1 MENRVTLKE
10 LSKLLNVSISTV
22 SKALRDSPEISPE
35 TRKKVKELAELNQ
48 YVPNA
53 LAQNL
58 KNRKTKTIG
67 VIIPSI
73 LPHFFAKALHGI
85 ETKAAELGY
94 GIIICISNES
104 REKEA
109 ESIKRLMNGRVDGLI
124 LSLSRETQA
133 SKDTSHI
140 MDILKYRIPLVLFDR
155 VLEEIDCDKVS
166 INDALQAEQ
175 ATIKLFQQSCRKIV
189 YCTGISNT
197 SVDDQRKTGYLQA
210 LESLKLDSNFV
221 EFDTPEVASVA
232 IQKLLKQDK
241 MDAVLASDELSAIL
255 AMKSILKSGY
265 RIPEDVAIIGFTNG
279 SMSEHFVPSLTTVDQ
294 HAEEQGSLALETM
307 VDRIEGK
314 LPADK
319 LNYKLETSIIQRDST
334 LPE

>member
-221 EFDTPEVASVA
+221 EFDTPEVASAA
-232 IQKLLKQDK
+232 IQRLLKQDK

-319 LNYKLETSIIQRDST
+319 LNYKLETSIIHRDST

>member
-221 EFDTPEVASVA
+221 EFDTPEVASAA

>member
-221 EFDTPEVASVA
+221 EFDTPEVASAA
-232 IQKLLKQDK
+232 IQRLLKQDK

>member
-197 SVDDQRKTGYLQA
+197 SVDDQRKIGYLQA

-221 EFDTPEVASVA
+221 EFDTPEVASAA